1 MVETRITTLEDPR
14 LEPYK
19 ALSNPPALR
28 ARGLFVAEGR
38 LVVRRL
44 VDGSPY
50 PVHSLLLTPA
60 ARDGLADLLPSL
72 PASAPVHL
80 VGPSLMKAVAGFHV
94 HRGCLGLAHRPDARG
109 LASLN
114 LPACRR
120 LLVLEGVNN
129 PDNVGGLF
137 RNAAAFGVDAVVLGP
152 RCGDP
157 LYRKAIRTSMGG
169 SLVVPFVDAGEW
181 PGALGHLAAA
191 GINLVAL
198 TPDAAAPELPEVWAG
213 DAPLALLLGAE
224 GEGLSSAARSLA
236 PAQARIAMVAGVD
249 SLNVST
255 AAAIAL
261 YHFTTRARVKP
272 R

>member
-1 MVETRITTLEDPR
+1 MVETRVTSLEDPR
-14 LEPYK
+14 LEPYR
-19 ALSNPPALR
+19 ALGDPPALR

-44 VDGSPY
+44 VDDSPY
-50 PVHSLLLTPA
+50 SVHSLLLTQA
-60 ARDGLADLLPSL
+60 AHDGLADLLPRI
-72 PASAPVHL
+72 PASAAVHL
-80 VGPSLMKAVAGFHV
+80 VDQSLMNEVAGFHI
-94 HRGCLGLAHRPDARG
+94 HRGCLALAHRPGPRE
-109 LASLN
+109 LTSLH
-114 LPACRR
+114 LPGCRR

-181 PGALGHLAAA
+181 PGALDHLVAA
-191 GINLVAL
+191 GMHLVAL
-198 TPDAAAPELPEVWAG
+198 TPDAAAPELTELDAG
-213 DAPLALLLGAE
+213 GAALALLLGSE
-224 GEGLSSAARSLA
+224 GEGLSAAARALA
-236 PAQARIAMVAGVD
+236 PVRARIAMAAGVD

-261 YHFTTRARVKP
+261 YHFTTRSRVKP